1 MTLGQQRQYITLTPV
16 YGRDYKSKK
25 AILEDFNNERDFLL
39 QPENQYINKQQITWP
54 CTINF
59 RYKQLRN
66 CYVHDHKPF
75 TPYNIVINAWNTTLD
90 ITILSSV
97 GTLESMLL
105 TGEFTKDNIEYRIGL
120 TQTIEDDYTIN
131 IIENKK
137 TGKQL
142 YPPF

>member
-1 MTLGQQRQYITLTPV
+1 MNTQRQYITLTPA

-25 AILEDFNNERDFLL
+25 AILEDFNNERDFILE
-39 QPENQYINKQQITWP
+39 PEGQYINKQQITWS

-66 CYVHDHKPF
+66 CYVHDHVPF
-75 TPYNIVINAWNTTLD
+75 VPKQIKILAFRHELD
-90 ITILSSV
+90 ITI
-97 GTLESMLL
+97 ESTCGDLL
-105 TGEFTKDNIEYRIGL
+105 TGKFIKDNVVYRIGL
-120 TQTIEDDYTIN
+120 LDKGNDEYQVN
-131 IIENKK
+131 IISDAK